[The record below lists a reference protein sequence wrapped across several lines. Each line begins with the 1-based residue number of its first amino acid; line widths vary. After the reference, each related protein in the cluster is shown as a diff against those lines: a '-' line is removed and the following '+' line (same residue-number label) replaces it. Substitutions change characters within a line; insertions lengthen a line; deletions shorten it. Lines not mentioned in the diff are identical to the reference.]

1 MPAYDKSAE
10 IYDAIYHFKNYG
22 ADVAYVLK
30 CIQDKHP
37 RARTLLDV
45 ACGTGNHIGA
55 LSQAHEVE
63 GLDLSDSMLAQARR
77 KFPAT
82 TFHRGSMMDFDLGR
96 NYDVVACLFRS
107 IAYVKTLENF
117 HAAIGAMSRHVA
129 PGGLLLIEPFF
140 TPDTYWVDRV
150 TLNEVNEPELKIA
163 WMYVSE
169 RQGNVGVMNTHY
181 LVGRPEGVEHF
192 TELHEMGL
200 FSRTDYADAF
210 AAAGMEL
217 EYDPK
222 GPTGVG
228 FYIGR
233 KGA

>member
-82 TFHRGSMMDFDLGR
+82 TFHRGSMMDFDL
-96 NYDVVACLFRS
+96 
-107 IAYVKTLENF
+107 
-117 HAAIGAMSRHVA
+117 GAMSRHVA